1 MIIDLH
7 CHILP
12 YVDDGAESME
22 ETVEMLSIA
31 VEQGISGI
39 VATSHAEA
47 EVGPKQKE
55 RYLEV
60 QQQIYELALSK

>member
-22 ETVEMLSIA
+22 ETIEMLSIA

-47 EVGPKQKE
+47 ELGKNNPTD
-55 RYLEV
+55 
-60 QQQIYELALSK
+60 I

>member
-12 YVDDGAESME
+12 HVDDGAENIE
-22 ETVEMLSIA
+22 ETIEMLSIA
-31 VEQGISGI
+31 MDEGISGI

-47 EVGPKQKE
+47 ELGKKQSD
-55 RYLEV
+55 RYLKSYRE
-60 QQQIYELALSK
+60 ILH